1 MRRAAIFLALSF
13 ALLGLPACGGGD
25 GDGGDGGG
33 EGGGA
38 DGQAIFEAQ
47 GCGNCH
53 TLEAAG
59 SSGTTGPDLDES
71 LADDDEASI
80 RQDIV
85 RPDAEIVEGFQEG
98 VMPKDYGEK
107 LSDEELNALVSFLAE
122 SK

>member
-33 EGGGA
+33 QGGGA

-85 RPDAEIVEGFQEG
+85 RPDAEIVKGFQEG